1 MGMTNALPRTLLDAV
16 KHFANPVNCREYM
29 VSRRWPNG
37 VTCPVCGS
45 DAVYFDSSR
54 NGWECKTRHPK
65 RKFTLKTGTIF
76 EDSPLGLDKWLPC
89 VWMIANAKN
98 GISSHEV
105 ARAIGVTQKTAWFML
120 QRIRLAMQDDTDG
133 GGKLGGEVEVDE
145 TFIGGKS
152 RNMHA
157 KKRKALM
164 AQLPDRYRLK
174 PQLPPRTNKV
184 TVLGMLERNADG
196 TSRVR
201 TMAVEN
207 PRKRILQDKVREHVE
222 AGASVY
228 TDALPSYTGLR
239 QDYEHEA
246 VDHAE
251 AYVRGNVHTNSL
263 ESYWSLLKRALKGT
277 YISVEPFHLFRY
289 LDEQAFRFNERALND
304 AERFALAITR
314 IVGKRLMYK
323 QLIAAGDAGSI

>member
-1 MGMTNALPRTLLDAV
+1 MGMTKALRRTVLDAV
-16 KHFANPVNCREYM
+16 KHFADPVNCREYM
-29 VSRRWPNG
+29 VSRRWPDG
-37 VTCPVCGS
+37 VRCPACDS

-157 KKRKALM
+157 TKRKALM
-164 AQLPDRYRLK
+164 AQLPDRYRPK

-184 TVLGMLERNADG
+184 TVLGIVQRNPDG

-207 PRKRILQDKVREHVE
+207 PRKRILRDKVREHIE

-228 TDALPSYTGLR
+228 TDGTAVLYRLAAGLR
-239 QDYEHEA
+239 TRSCRSRRSARARQRSHEQ
-246 VDHAE
+246 
-251 AYVRGNVHTNSL
+251 S
-263 ESYWSLLKRALKGT
+263 
-277 YISVEPFHLFRY
+277 
-289 LDEQAFRFNERALND
+289 
-304 AERFALAITR
+304 
-314 IVGKRLMYK
+314 
-323 QLIAAGDAGSI
+323 